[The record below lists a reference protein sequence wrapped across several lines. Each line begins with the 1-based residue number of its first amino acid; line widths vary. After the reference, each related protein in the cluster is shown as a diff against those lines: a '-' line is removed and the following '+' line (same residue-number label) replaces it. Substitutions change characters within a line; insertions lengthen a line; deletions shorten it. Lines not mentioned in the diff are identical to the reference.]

1 MMTRIMVVEDN
12 PVNMRIIENGIAE
25 KSKDIEV
32 LTVNN
37 ASEAIFYYLTQH
49 FDLVFLDIMM
59 PKISGYHFLTIIE
72 ENIKAGHI
80 KQNANIVVQTAI
92 QALAELTAIAEKE
105 IVQDVIRKPITIQQ
119 IHECI
124 EIYC

>member
-1 MMTRIMVVEDN
+1 MTRIMIVEDN
-12 PVNMRIIENGIAE
+12 PVNMRIIENGIVG
-25 KSKDIEV
+25 KDKDIEV
-32 LTVNN
+32 VAVNN

-59 PKISGYHFLTIIE
+59 PKISGYHFLTVIE

-80 KQNANIVVQTAI
+80 KQKANIVVQTAI
-92 QALAELTAIAEKE
+92 QVLAELTAIAEKE
-105 IVQDVIRKPITIQQ
+105 IVQDVIRKPITVQQ

-124 EIYC
+124 EMYC